1 MVARICFFVGT
12 HGDWGGASRIL
23 FNLVRRIDRRAFQPI
38 VMLNRPGPVQKE
50 LECLGIQ
57 QHVWPRHDFGNPI
70 AFARDVV
77 LCASFLR
84 RHRIDLIHLNH
95 GCIGWRPAELSAAK
109 LLGIPI
115 VQHSQQP
122 IEQASPDL
130 LAARVVLTCSE
141 YLQTVCETGSVP
153 KRTVYDLVELDRFEH
168 GRPLRSELS
177 LGPDDTVFSFI
188 GRTRR
193 RKGLQMFV
201 DLARRLPSPSARFLI
216 TGQRVG
222 VRTDDSYTEP
232 EIQAMIEGDSR
243 IRYLG
248 FREDIENVY
257 ATTDVVVMPS
267 QHPEPC
273 PAVLIES
280 AAAGRPVIAT
290 DSGSTTE
297 FVRDGET
304 GFVVER
310 QDLDAL
316 VDRAE
321 RLLHDADLRARLGRA
336 ARDDAQVRFHARPL
350 AQVEALYREL
360 LSSQGR
366 IHAS

>member
-1 MVARICFFVGT
+1 MVTKVCYFVGT

-23 FNLVRRIDRRAFQPI
+23 FNLVRRIDRTEFAPI
-38 VMLNRPGPVQKE
+38 VMLSRPGPVE
-50 LECLGIQ
+50 REMERLGVEH
-57 QHVWPRHDFGNPI
+57 HVWPRHDFGNPI
-70 AFARDVV
+70 SFARDVAR
-77 LCASFLR
+77 CAGFLR
-84 RHRIDLIHLNH
+84 RHRVDLVHLNH
-95 GCIGWRPAELSAAK
+95 GCIGWRPAELAAAR
-109 LLGIPI
+109 LLGVPV
-115 VQHSQQP
+115 VQHTQQP
-122 IEQASPDL
+122 VDRPSPDL
-130 LAARVVLTCSE
+130 RAACVVLTCSD
-141 YLQTVCETGSVP
+141 YLQTVSDTGGVP
-153 KRTVYDLVELDRFEH
+153 MRTVYDLVDLERFES
-168 GRPLRSELS
+168 GRPLHTELG
-177 LGPDDTVFSFI
+177 LGADQTVFSFV

-201 DLARRLPSPSARFLI
+201 DLARRLRSPAARFLI

-222 VRTDDSYTEP
+222 VKTDDSYSEA
-232 EIQAMIEGDSR
+232 EILEMVGDDPR

-304 GFVVER
+304 GFVVAR
-310 QDLDAL
+310 HDLDAL
-316 VDRAE
+316 VDRAT
-321 RLLHDADLRARLGRA
+321 RLLDDRGLRERLGRT
-336 ARDDAQVRFHARPL
+336 ARRDAQVRFFAQPL
-350 AQVEALYREL
+350 AQVQGLYREL
-360 LSSQGR
+360 RRTRG
-366 IHAS
+366 HPA